1 MQWSLRRSTATSTK
15 GLAVFSAVVLLSIL
29 GVISLAG
36 VASSLVVV
44 ARDGYRRMPKEQF
57 ARTV

>member
-1 MQWSLRRSTATSTK
+1 M
-15 GLAVFSAVVLLSIL
+15 FSSIVLLSIL
-29 GVISLAG
+29 GVVALVG
-36 VASSLVVV
+36 VGSSIVVV